1 MLIKSLL
8 NFDMLFDNKNDKKNI
23 QIKQISFDKQL
34 FNQTIIFPKK
44 NIIPIWHNNMLEL
57 SFNKLD
63 DENDIFQIVDLS

>member
-8 NFDMLFDNKNDKKNI
+8 NFDMLFNNKKNI

-44 NIIPIWHNNMLEL
+44 NIIPIWHNSMLEL
-57 SFNKLD
+57 SFNRLD